1 MRRTRKPAGPPDL
14 RVLEDK
20 CQVMVHRIE
29 GLLQYAIEH
38 PLTCATEYD
47 CRPFQ
52 DAIPVIKLIRIFL
65 NKLSR
70 PTNNRPHPLAGMS
83 PDNLLTIIRST
94 GKNIGKFLHR
104 MKEIH
109 PSGAMIGSG
118 SKVFDLVYSLQ
129 RPINIVKLHL
139 SQPGHSESPQGRT
152 VNEDRLAPAK
162 KNAESKQGIRQFW
175 TDARVPSRVLET
187 CGTNMIPRSRVL
199 KTPRTLGLSLL
210 MEGPRG
216 EFSATTYI
224 RPFYP
229 A

>member
-1 MRRTRKPAGPPDL
+1 MVRHAQGGRSTPAVPGGQGTGPMRRTRKPAGPPDL

-139 SQPGHSESPQGRT
+139 SQPGHSESPQGSHPKYREWMR
-152 VNEDRLAPAK
+152 VWDSNLCLAGCRIGGMSERGLDDFK
-162 KNAESKQGIRQFW
+162 
-175 TDARVPSRVLET
+175 
-187 CGTNMIPRSRVL
+187 PRCSF
-199 KTPRTLGLSLL
+199 T
-210 MEGPRG
+210 
-216 EFSATTYI
+216 
-224 RPFYP
+224 
-229 A
+229 